1 MAEMENPVPG
11 LPVEPGTVPT
21 KGNGSV
27 LICTKDPQGFTI
39 TLDVHKWEDHIVK
52 RHPEMKA
59 YLEQV
64 RITIEQP
71 QLIQGSTRSTTTA
84 YYYRLAG
91 RGPKSTDYYV
101 GVVVD
106 RNEETRTGFVKTAH
120 LLRNLRTDG
129 GKILWLKH

>member
-1 MAEMENPVPG
+1 
-11 LPVEPGTVPT
+11 
-21 KGNGSV
+21 
-27 LICTKDPQGFTI
+27 
-39 TLDVHKWEDHIVK
+39 VK

-64 RITIEQP
+64 RSTIEQP
-71 QLIQGSTRSTTTA
+71 QLIQGSARSPTTA
-84 YYYRLAG
+84 YYYHRLAG

-106 RNEETRTGFVKTAH
+106 RNEETHTGFVKTAH

-129 GKILWLKH
+129 GKILWLKKS